1 MHFACIEYR
10 IRDRIMY
17 LNMREENVKILQ
29 ILGWDGVLVLWS
41 DMALMALRAPH

>member
-17 LNMREENVKILQ
+17 LNKYERRKCENFTDTEM
-29 ILGWDGVLVLWS
+29 GWSV
-41 DMALMALRAPH
+41 